1 MGMLYRVFNNICS
14 PYNGEDLVWHPVT
27 PSMSS
32 MSYQSPDASQDVLQ
46 KKGNISSFFK
56 PSINSLKP
64 GAKSP
69 VVSSCGKPAATAQT
83 SAEVKADAVVGEQ
96 SRDEVSEARQSPGD
110 ASAGPADQQE
120 PAVTHVMQPG
130 RHAEQAT
137 SSEHPQTQVEDNV
150 VDLVENEEGKAEK
163 TDSDILNTDDAGGI
177 GLYICYLCSA
187 CLIGWFLRLNG
198 SSVLCGASLHKSLAI
213 SCRLHA

>member
-69 VVSSCGKPAATAQT
+69 VVSSCGKLAATAQT
-83 SAEVKADAVVGEQ
+83 SAEVKADAAVNEQ
-96 SRDEVSEARQSPGD
+96 SRDEVSEARQSSGD

-120 PAVTHVMQPG
+120 PAVIHVMQPG

-137 SSEHPQTQVEDNV
+137 SSEHPRTQVEDNV
-150 VDLVENEEGKAEK
+150 VDLVENEEGKTEK

-177 GLYICYLCSA
+177 GLYICCLCSA

-198 SSVLCGASLHKSLAI
+198 SSVLCRASLHKSLAI
-213 SCRLHA
+213 S